1 MYTVQL
7 GTFVL
12 NLEIVVYILCGMAG
26 VGGLWLKAKKGQME
40 ASFVSDAMNAVL
52 LWIFIWKASLI
63 IVDPATVLEDP
74 RSFIYFS
81 GGIVGG
87 WLATLVSCG
96 FLLYKGLRTN
106 AGIKAVVIWIS
117 AMLYGWITVWLLA
130 QCLLADTFAEV
141 WKYALSTAV
150 SAFMFVIQIRSARI
164 IEWRRLAANSVLA
177 AAVLAAILLVDY
189 GGRSAELQAGAG
201 VAEVG
206 LNKGQQAPDF
216 KLASLDGSEISLSDY
231 RGRTVFVNFWASWC
245 PPCKVEM
252 PHMEKLYATYREQ
265 DVVVLS
271 VNMTSTEKNGRNVL
285 SFVGDRGLT
294 FPVLLD
300 EKGDVMSQYRVRSF
314 PTTFVIDS
322 EGIIRDR
329 MLGAVDFAGM
339 ERRLK
344 DVLG

>member
-12 NLEIVVYILCGMAG
+12 NLEIVVYILCGIAG
-26 VGGLWLKAKKGQME
+26 VAGLWLKAKKGQMQ
-40 ASFVSDAMNAVL
+40 AGFVSDAMNAVL

-106 AGIKAVVIWIS
+106 AGIKAVIVWLS
-117 AMLYGWITVWLLA
+117 VMLYGWITVWLSV
-130 QCLLADTFAEV
+130 QSLLADTSADV
-141 WKYALSTAV
+141 WKYVLSTAV
-150 SAFMFVIQIRSARI
+150 SAFMFVIQIRSARG
-164 IEWRRLAANSVLA
+164 IEWKRLGANSVLA
-177 AAVLAAILLVDY
+177 AAALAAILLVDY
-189 GGRSAELQAGAG
+189 GGSSAELPAGAG
-201 VAEVG
+201 MVEVG

-216 KLASLDGSEISLSDY
+216 KLVALDGSEISLSDY
-231 RGRTVFVNFWASWC
+231 RGKTVFVNFWASWC

-252 PHMEKLYATYREQ
+252 PHMEKLYSAYRDQ

-271 VNMTSTEKNGRNVL
+271 VNMTSTEKSGHNVS
-285 SFVGDRGLT
+285 SFVEERGLT
-294 FPVLLD
+294 FPVVLD
-300 EKGDVMSQYRVRSF
+300 EKGTVMSQYRVRSF
-314 PTTFVIDS
+314 PTTFVVDS

>member
-12 NLEIVVYILCGMAG
+12 NLEIVVYILCGLAG
-26 VGGLWLKAKKGQME
+26 VAGLSLKAKKGQVE

-52 LWIFIWKASLI
+52 LWIFVWKASLI
-63 IVDPATVLEDP
+63 IVDPVTVFEDP
-74 RSFIYFS
+74 RSFLYFS
-81 GGIVGG
+81 GGIIGG

-106 AGIKAVVIWIS
+106 AGIKAVVVGIS
-117 AMLYGWITVWLLA
+117 TMLYGWITVWLLA
-130 QCLLADTFAEV
+130 QCLLADTSAEV
-141 WKYALSTAV
+141 WKYALSTVV
-150 SAFMFVIQIRSARI
+150 SAFLFVIQIRSARV
-164 IEWRRLAANSVLA
+164 IEWRRLAANNVLA
-177 AAVLAAILLVDY
+177 AAVLAAILLVNY
-189 GGRSAELQAGAG
+189 GSASAELQAGAG
-201 VAEVG
+201 LAEVG
-206 LNKGQQAPDF
+206 LSKGQQAPDF

-231 RGRTVFVNFWASWC
+231 RGKTVFVNFWASWC

-252 PHMEKLYATYREQ
+252 PHMEKLYASYREQ

-271 VNMTSTEKNGRNVL
+271 VNMTSTEKSGSNVS
-285 SFVGDRGLT
+285 SFVEARGLT
-294 FPVLLD
+294 FPIVLD
-300 EKGDVMSQYRVRSF
+300 EKGAVMSQYRVRSY
-314 PTTFVIDS
+314 PTTFIIDS

-344 DVLG
+344 DVLE